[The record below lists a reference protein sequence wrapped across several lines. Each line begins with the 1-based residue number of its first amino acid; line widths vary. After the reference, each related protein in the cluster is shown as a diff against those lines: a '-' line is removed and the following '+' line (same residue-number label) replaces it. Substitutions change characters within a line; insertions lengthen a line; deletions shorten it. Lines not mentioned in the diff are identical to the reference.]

1 MDKTCLNQLGD
12 GVFKQESY
20 LAQMR
25 EQTNSDLL
33 GSPYPT
39 LQLLAFFFSFSSDF
53 LSFRRFPVQ
62 LFVSRDFFLFLAQF
76 FPFFLQDYFFPC
88 AIRLGKFQL
97 HFILKIFDSKFKNF

>member
-1 MDKTCLNQLGD
+1 VDKTCLNQLGD

-62 LFVSRDFFLFLAQF
+62 LFVSRDFFSFSRAIF
-76 FPFFLQDYFFPC
+76 SFFFLQDYFFPC
-88 AIRLGKFQL
+88 AIRLSL
-97 HFILKIFDSKFKNF
+97 NFILF